1 VQTSHDG
8 IAQAFI
14 IIEFKPM
21 NKAVL
26 TGQIVELLS
35 VYPEVRIA
43 ILFGSM
49 ASATNTPE
57 SDLDLA
63 LYGERRL
70 SSELTMNLIQQLAS
84 IAKCP
89 IDLIDMRVVGE
100 PILGDILTKG
110 ERILGSDTDFALL
123 LSRYLID
130 KADFY
135 PYRER
140 LLQERQERW
149 IRD

>member
-1 VQTSHDG
+1 
-8 IAQAFI
+8 
-14 IIEFKPM
+14 M
-21 NKAVL
+21 NKVVL
-26 TGQIVELLS
+26 THQIVKLLS
-35 VYPEVRIA
+35 SYPEVRMA
-43 ILFGSM
+43 ILFGSIV
-49 ASATNTPE
+49 SGTHTPE

-70 SSELTMNLIQQLAS
+70 SSELTMDLMQQLAV

-89 IDLIDMRVVGE
+89 IDLIDMRIIGE
-100 PILGDILTKG
+100 PLLGEILTKG
-110 ERILGSDTDFALL
+110 ERILGSDDEFASL

-140 LLQERQERW
+140 LLKERRERW
-149 IRD
+149 IKN

>member
-1 VQTSHDG
+1 MEAV
-8 IAQAFI
+8 FI
-14 IIEFKPM
+14 
-21 NKAVL
+21 
-26 TGQIVELLS
+26 GQIVKLLS
-35 VYPEVRIA
+35 TYPQVRIA

-49 ASATNTPE
+49 ASATHTPE

-70 SSELTMNLIQQLAS
+70 SSELTMDLIQRLAS
-84 IAKCP
+84 ITKCP
-89 IDLIDMRVVGE
+89 IDLIDMRTIGE
-100 PILGDILTKG
+100 PLLGEILTKG
-110 ERILGSDTDFALL
+110 KRILGSDTDFALL

-140 LLQERQERW
+140 LLRERRERW
-149 IRD
+149 IGN

>member
-1 VQTSHDG
+1 MDKTQLTD
-8 IAQAFI
+8 QI
-14 IIEFKPM
+14 I
-21 NKAVL
+21 
-26 TGQIVELLS
+26 TLLS
-35 VYPEVRIA
+35 SYPEVRVA
-43 ILFGSM
+43 ILFGSIV
-49 ASATNTPE
+49 SGNRRPD

-63 LYGERRL
+63 LYGERAL
-70 SSELTMNLIQQLAS
+70 SSALKMDIMEKLAS

-89 IDLIDMRVVGE
+89 IDLIDMRSVGE
-100 PILGDILTKG
+100 PLLGEILTKG
-110 ERILGSDTDFALL
+110 ERILGSNAEFASL

-140 LLQERQERW
+140 ILKERRERW

>member
-1 VQTSHDG
+1 
-8 IAQAFI
+8 
-14 IIEFKPM
+14 M
-21 NKAVL
+21 NKAIL
-26 TGQIVELLS
+26 TDQIVGLLS
-35 VYPEVRIA
+35 TYPQIRLA

-49 ASATNTPE
+49 ASASHTVE

-63 LYGERRL
+63 LYGERPL
-70 SSELTMNLIQQLAS
+70 SSELKMELIQRLAS

-89 IDLIDMRVVGE
+89 IDLIDMRVIGE
-100 PILGDILTKG
+100 PLLGEILTKG
-110 ERILGSDTDFALL
+110 ERILGSDNEFASL

-140 LLQERQERW
+140 ILKERRERW
-149 IRD
+149 IKN